1 MGNLISAKIDADTLE
16 EYYAKLCK
24 LQSDAHGADYMLV
37 HDEIKNRL
45 QGCDSY
51 TEFGINQGA
60 TLASAMLG
68 NPARV
73 RAYDIKLGWY
83 TQAAHL
89 FQQYAAEHSIDYAVT
104 ESDTLICTIDPVDVL
119 YIDTRHKQNH
129 LTEELSIHG
138 DKVNRFIIFH
148 DTFAQ
153 PRLKKSVLQYVAEN
167 KVWGVVTECN
177 DNVGFMTIG
186 QNESVRHHA

>member
-1 MGNLISAKIDADTLE
+1 MISAKIDADTIE

-24 LQSDAHGADYMLV
+24 LQSDAHGTDYMLV
-37 HDEIKNRL
+37 HDEIKKRVR
-45 QGCDSY
+45 GCDSY

-60 TLASAMLG
+60 TLAAALLE

-104 ESDTLICTIDPVDVL
+104 ESDTLTCTIDPVDVL
-119 YIDTRHKQNH
+119 YIDTRHKEDH
-129 LTEELSIHG
+129 LTEELSHHG
-138 DKVNRFIIFH
+138 SKASRFIIFH

-153 PRLKKSVLQYVAEN
+153 DGLKKAALKYVSEN
-167 KVWGVVTECN
+167 KEWGVVTECN
-177 DNVGFMTIG
+177 VSVGFMTIEK
-186 QNESVRHHA
+186 N